1 MNSVGKTER
10 STLTTC
16 NPALHA
22 RDPVIGW
29 RQGGGPLRTIE
40 TAEFEIAIGPRSE
53 LAMAQLG
60 CEGALASP
68 WTPVVHCS
76 GQHDPCRFR
85 ASLSYPN
92 PMQIVLQERLLEEN
106 NSPAPRDLADL
117 VAKKHKTDSNRLKST
132 RALNKHHQ

>member
-1 MNSVGKTER
+1 
-10 STLTTC
+10 
-16 NPALHA
+16 
-22 RDPVIGW
+22 
-29 RQGGGPLRTIE
+29 
-40 TAEFEIAIGPRSE
+40 
-53 LAMAQLG
+53 MAQLG

-132 RALNKHHQ
+132 QIDESVEQTSSVGVYASCDMRRLPSVVHAFDQICMGKPVATWPTLCSESTP

>member
-1 MNSVGKTER
+1 
-10 STLTTC
+10 
-16 NPALHA
+16 
-22 RDPVIGW
+22 
-29 RQGGGPLRTIE
+29 
-40 TAEFEIAIGPRSE
+40 
-53 LAMAQLG
+53 MAQLG

-132 RALNKHHQ
+132 RALNKHHGRCVRVV